1 MFKINT
7 YSKLVKFSH
16 TLFAMPFAL
25 IGYFLA
31 AQQDGYGFNSLLL
44 VYVILCMIF
53 ARNAAMAFN
62 RYIDRESDALNQRTR
77 MREIPI
83 GAISPRSSLIFI
95 LINSLF
101 FILTT
106 YFINPLCF
114 YLSPVALGV
123 ILGYSYTKKFTWL
136 CHFILGIGLAL
147 APLGAYLAVSGKFAL
162 MPMLFSFLVITW
174 VSGFDILYSLQDE
187 TFDRN
192 ENLKSIPVAAGTK
205 NALLFSLI
213 IHLSSI
219 FFITLIGITG
229 KFGVFYTLGAIMFSA
244 LLLYQHLVLKQNDLS
259 RINLAFFTLN
269 GIASLLFGFFT
280 IVSFYI

>member
-1 MFKINT
+1 
-7 YSKLVKFSH
+7 
-16 TLFAMPFAL
+16 
-25 IGYFLA
+25 
-31 AQQDGYGFNSLLL
+31 
-44 VYVILCMIF
+44 
-53 ARNAAMAFN
+53 MAFN

-83 GAISPRSSLIFI
+83 GAISPLSGLIFVI
-95 LINSLF
+95 INSLF

-136 CHFILGIGLAL
+136 CHFILGVGLAL
-147 APLGAYLAVSGKFAL
+147 APLGAYLAVSGKFAT

-187 TFDRN
+187 AFDRN

-205 NALLFSLI
+205 NALLLSLI
-213 IHLSSI
+213 IHLCSI

-229 KFGVFYTLGAIMFSA
+229 KFGVFYTLGAIIFSG
-244 LLLYQHLVLKQNDLS
+244 LLLYQHLLLKQNDLS

-280 IVSFYI
+280 IVSFYA